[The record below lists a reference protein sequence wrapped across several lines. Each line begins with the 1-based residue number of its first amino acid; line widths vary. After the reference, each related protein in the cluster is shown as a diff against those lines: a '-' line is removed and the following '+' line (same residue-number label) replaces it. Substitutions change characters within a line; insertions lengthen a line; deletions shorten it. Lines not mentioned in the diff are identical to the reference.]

1 MNKISPKQDLKKIG
15 LTEKKS
21 KLSYLKMFNTIK
33 SKGWLISI
41 VGIK

>member
-15 LTEKKS
+15 LAEKKS

-33 SKGWLISI
+33 SKGWLNNII
-41 VGIK
+41 DIK